1 MNSILFSNQKPTNGK
16 KGKSH
21 KMCVFAQDIKIRNLV
36 KTLHVSTTLQFG
48 PPFSTVKKTL
58 SKVLP
63 ILLLKYN
70 PKSNA
75 YP

>member
-1 MNSILFSNQKPTNGK
+1 
-16 KGKSH
+16 
-21 KMCVFAQDIKIRNLV
+21 V

-70 PKSNA
+70 SKSNV